1 LSGLSQRK
9 NILHIMLYQI
19 NDYEV
24 LIMQNIMA
32 DPLPLNKIK
41 LPLSFVANNGQEDSR
56 AHFTTSLKN
65 QRIFFSSDRIT
76 LVELEAIE
84 DSIPEDDDFPAPIT
98 EPDEPRNGVALELSF
113 TNAYASLAPEGIS
126 QLPGHHHFYRGND
139 STKWNH
145 SVPHYKELRYP
156 GVWDGVDLELS
167 GSKDGLKMNWL
178 LDSPSLASS
187 IRLHWAG
194 ADSLEIDTT
203 GNLLVHHAMGT
214 LTDLAPIAYQEIE
227 GERKTVDCVY
237 RLYGSFDLG
246 FELIGSYMED
256 LPLIIDPIIAY
267 ATYLG
272 GSSTDGCSGIA
283 VDTQGCVYAVGY
295 TNSINFPVTP
305 GAFQTSN
312 AGSTDVYVTKFS
324 SDGSSLI
331 YSTYLGGSG
340 NDTGNAISL
349 DAQDCAYVTGG
360 TTSAN
365 YPITSGAF
373 QTAAGGIFVSKLAAD
388 GESLVYSTFL
398 GNAGS
403 RALGIAVDFQ
413 GSAYVTG
420 EGGIIPTTPGAFQT
434 TSPNPVGSVGF
445 ISKFS
450 NDGGSLIYST
460 YLGGSSS
467 GYCTGIALDS
477 YNYAYVTGLTGATD
491 FPVTPGAFQTTLIGT
506 GAFVTKLSTDG
517 STLVYSTFL
526 SGSSYDA
533 SRSIAVDNHGHALV
547 TGRTTSID
555 FPVTPNAFQITIG
568 GGSDAF
574 LTKLSSGGDSLI
586 GSTYLGGSQH
596 DDGFGITLD
605 ELGHVYVTGHT
616 SSPNFPTTQ
625 NVLASELIGAP
636 NSFISILSSD
646 LAHLLV
652 SYYLG
657 GSGGDTGSSI
667 ALGSEGAVYTGGGTS
682 SANFPVT
689 PGAYQTTL
697 NGSSDAYV
705 TRTGFAFYR
714 QASVNVTGYL

>member
-1 LSGLSQRK
+1 
-9 NILHIMLYQI
+9 
-19 NDYEV
+19 
-24 LIMQNIMA
+24 MQNIMT
-32 DPLPLNKIK
+32 DPLLLNKIK

-56 AHFTTSLKN
+56 AHFSTSIKN
-65 QRIFFSSDRIT
+65 RRIFFSSDRIT
-76 LVELEAIE
+76 LVELEPIE
-84 DSIPEDDDFPAPIT
+84 ESFPEPDDFPAPIN

-113 TNAYASLAPEGIS
+113 TNANASLAPEGIS

-139 STKWNH
+139 STKWNNG
-145 SVPHYKELRYP
+145 VPHYKELRYP
-156 GVWDGVDLELS
+156 GVWDGVDLDLS
-167 GSKDGLKMNWL
+167 GSKDGLKMNWV
-178 LDSPSLASS
+178 LDKPDRIST

-194 ADSLEIDTT
+194 ADSLEIDST
-203 GNLLVHHAMGT
+203 GNLLVHHALGT

-227 GERKTVDCVY
+227 GERKPVDCVY
-237 RLYGSFDLG
+237 RLYDSFDLG

-272 GSSTDGCSGIA
+272 GSLTDGCSGIA
-283 VDTQGCVYAVGY
+283 VDTQGCVYAVGS
-295 TNSINFPVTP
+295 TNSIDFPVTP

-312 AGSTDVYVTKFS
+312 AGGSDVFITKFS

-340 NDTGNAISL
+340 SDTGNAISL
-349 DAQDCAYVTGG
+349 DTQDCAYVTGA

-373 QTAAGGIFVSKLAAD
+373 QTTAGGIFVSKLAAN

-434 TSPNPVGSVGF
+434 TPPSSVSSIGF
-445 ISKFS
+445 ITKFS
-450 NDGGSLIYST
+450 DDGGSLIYST

-467 GYCTGIALDS
+467 GHCNGIALDS
-477 YNYAYVTGLTGATD
+477 YNYAYVIGMTGSTD

-517 STLVYSTFL
+517 SALVYSTFL
-526 SGSSYDA
+526 SGSSYDDG
-533 SRSIAVDNHGHALV
+533 RSIAVDNRGHALV

-555 FPVTPNAFQITIG
+555 FPVTANAFQITIG
-568 GGSDAF
+568 GGSDAY
-574 LTKLSSGGDSLI
+574 LTKLSPGGDSLI

-596 DDGFGITLD
+596 DDGYGITVD

-625 NVLASELIGAP
+625 NVLASVLIGAP
-636 NSFISILSSD
+636 DSFISILSSD

-667 ALGSEGAVYTGGGTS
+667 VLGPEGAVYTGGETS

-697 NGSSDAYV
+697 NGTRDAYI
-705 TRTGFAFYR
+705 TKTGFVLYR
-714 QASVNVTGYL
+714 QASVEIEGWF